1 MKKGG
6 LLIIILL
13 VLSVLVVGLIIL
25 QQTGRVLPS
34 RPAVNDNL
42 VTVKDSPQSGQV
54 AVIDS
59 NIIVTKPLSNDVISS
74 PVEITGRA
82 QVANGEVRLRLKDAA
97 GKVLVSALTTALGGG
112 EGWGFYSA
120 KLEFASPLGQLGWLE
135 VYTLAADDSEQN
147 LISLPVVF
155 KDFIEPKVT
164 VYFSN
169 SQKDP
174 GALDCSGVYPL
185 ERAVSYPPSL
195 LASAVTGLFKG
206 PTAEEQAQGYLTSL
220 PDTEIKVQR
229 LEIQDG
235 IVYADFSQELEQG
248 VGGSCRVAAIYAQL
262 KKTLEQFSDAGQVI
276 ISIDGRTEDILQP

>member
-97 GKVLVSALTTALGGG
+97 G
-112 EGWGFYSA
+112 
-120 KLEFASPLGQLGWLE
+120 Q
-135 VYTLAADDSEQN
+135 D
-147 LISLPVVF
+147 
-155 KDFIEPKVT
+155 
-164 VYFSN
+164 
-169 SQKDP
+169 
-174 GALDCSGVYPL
+174 
-185 ERAVSYPPSL
+185 
-195 LASAVTGLFKG
+195 LASAFITALRGCAGCGLFS
-206 PTAEEQAQGYLTSL
+206 AQ
-220 PDTEIKVQR
+220 
-229 LEIQDG
+229 
-235 IVYADFSQELEQG
+235 
-248 VGGSCRVAAIYAQL
+248 
-262 KKTLEQFSDAGQVI
+262 
-276 ISIDGRTEDILQP
+276 